1 MLDVSTPKM
10 NYPDCPF
17 NSSQR
22 QVNISIF
29 TPRCEVCLCVV
40 MHTEETY
47 VLYTAASAP
56 TVQQLA
62 KCMYIQYMR
71 FAHQIASC
79 TLSHSF
85 TTGNGV
91 KLRFETETSAKSP
104 WE

>member
-10 NYPDCPF
+10 IYPDRLF

-47 VLYTAASAP
+47 VCCIRSNSATVGKVYVYTVYEIRTPNRLLYTIS
-56 TVQQLA
+56 LLHYW
-62 KCMYIQYMR
+62 KW
-71 FAHQIASC
+71 
-79 TLSHSF
+79 
-85 TTGNGV
+85 G
-91 KLRFETETSAKSP
+91 
-104 WE
+104 

>member
-10 NYPDCPF
+10 IYPDRLF

-47 VLYTAASAP
+47 VYCCIRSNSATVGKVYVYTVYEIRTPNRLLYTIS
-56 TVQQLA
+56 LLHYW
-62 KCMYIQYMR
+62 KW
-71 FAHQIASC
+71 
-79 TLSHSF
+79 
-85 TTGNGV
+85 G
-91 KLRFETETSAKSP
+91 
-104 WE
+104 

>member
-47 VLYTAASAP
+47 VYCCIRSNSA
-56 TVQQLA
+56 TVGKVYVQ
-62 KCMYIQYMR
+62 YIQYMR

-91 KLRFETETSAKSP
+91 RLRFETVTAAKSP